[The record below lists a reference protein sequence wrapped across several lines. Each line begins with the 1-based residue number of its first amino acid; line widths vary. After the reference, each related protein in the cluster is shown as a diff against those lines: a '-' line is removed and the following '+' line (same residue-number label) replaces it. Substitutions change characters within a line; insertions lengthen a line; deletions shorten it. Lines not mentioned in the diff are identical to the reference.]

1 MNIGDPGEVD
11 ELLREERSGMSINQV
26 SEKCKGVCT
35 DCEVSKACRD
45 LKKDHSEAETIT
57 LTVTEY
63 QELVKDEDFWHR
75 EAIRLAAELG
85 EMKIGLA
92 KFIDENLQGGSV

>member
-1 MNIGDPGEVD
+1 MNIGDPGEV
-11 ELLREERSGMSINQV
+11 EKLLREERSGMSINKV
-26 SEKCKGVCT
+26 SEKCKGVCKG
-35 DCEVSKACRD
+35 CEVRKACKD
-45 LKKDHSEAETIT
+45 LKKDQSEAETIT

-63 QELVKDEDFWHR
+63 QKIIKDEDFWHR

-92 KFIDENLQGGSV
+92 KFIEDKL